1 MTIFGETLSTIY
13 TEYFYRKNRLDSSG
27 LWSSI
32 HHCIVQR
39 NIRSFCILQD
49 INTRHCLY
57 LIIMACVS
65 FVKWGRK
72 VRRQTRTPGVSTG
85 WWVRHTVIY
94 AYIYKC
100 IHIRV
105 YIYIKL
111 KNVYICLYI
120 HNWKKPHNLPSFEES
135 TQANTKLF
143 LFISILTVSWRICL
157 LGDLGG

>member
-1 MTIFGETLSTIY
+1 MEKNQKKKICLLKKFPRSYLVVSLHCHCQMTVFGEILSTIY
-13 TEYFYRKNRLDSSG
+13 TEYFYRKNLHDSSG

-57 LIIMACVS
+57 LIIMVGVS
-65 FVKWGRK
+65 FAKWGRE

-105 YIYIKL
+105 YIYITEKC
-111 KNVYICLYI
+111 VYMLIY
-120 HNWKKPHNLPSFEES
+120 
-135 TQANTKLF
+135 T
-143 LFISILTVSWRICL
+143 
-157 LGDLGG
+157 